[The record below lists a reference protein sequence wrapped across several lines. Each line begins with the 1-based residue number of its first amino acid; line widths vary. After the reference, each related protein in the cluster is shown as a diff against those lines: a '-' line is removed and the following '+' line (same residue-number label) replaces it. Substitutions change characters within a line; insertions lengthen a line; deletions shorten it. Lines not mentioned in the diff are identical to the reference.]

1 MVLKRLLSRYGHY
14 TRFSP
19 NRTRLSA
26 SAVGVVFAVFSVI
39 PTMAMAADEKS
50 PTAVVEGFQGVLISV
65 MKDADEL
72 GYQGRYDR
80 LGPAIEDSHDLNA
93 ISQIALGGAWD
104 KLTSAQKQLFVEKFS
119 QLSIATYAFRFD
131 SYNGQQ
137 FETLS
142 NQKLENGDALV
153 RSRLVAPSGEVN
165 NFDYVL
171 RDTGNGWR
179 IINIIVNGISDLALK
194 RAEYS
199 SVIRR
204 QGFEQL
210 IAQLDEK
217 IALYSKEG
225 RK

>member
-1 MVLKRLLSRYGHY
+1 MGLKRLLSRYGRY
-14 TRFSP
+14 TCFSP
-19 NRTRLSA
+19 DRTRLSELA
-26 SAVGVVFAVFSVI
+26 AGVVLAIFSVI
-39 PTMAMAADEKS
+39 PTMGMAADEDAAA
-50 PTAVVEGFQGVLISV
+50 AVVENFQGVLISV

-80 LGPAIEDSHDLNA
+80 LGPAIEGSHDLTA

-131 SYNGQQ
+131 SYNGQH

-142 NQKLENGDALV
+142 TQKLENGDALV
-153 RSRLVAPSGEVN
+153 RSRLIAPSGEVN

-210 IAQLDEK
+210 ISQLEEK

-225 RK
+225 TK